1 MGRLGPDKRNG
12 KSSNQILYVTFPPKQ
27 RRGFRPTRPILGL
40 RNRRNRPG
48 GRTTS
53 SSAIGVA
60 QSPLSSTMPIRAQ
73 LRISDRIQI
82 VGDDDI
88 VAGVQFG
95 GSTALTRGRSA
106 RGCGRPGLISRI
118 ERARPK
124 LFDYRVSAKCGTFCP
139 HAQLVH
145 SQFSSASA
153 LEEDTWLPD
162 FDSAVTLLHDRED
175 THPGVGEVQLAAEQL
190 GRDGVRRRTVDH
202 CDAGGILCSYRKMLW
217 GSYFA
222 LIRRSRS
229 KFRLPQ

>member
-27 RRGFRPTRPILGL
+27 RRGFRPTRPSLGL

-48 GRTTS
+48 DRTTS
-53 SSAIGVA
+53 SSAIGMA

-106 RGCGRPGLISRI
+106 RGCECPGLIPRI

-124 LFDYRVSAKCGTFCP
+124 LFDYRVSAICGTSAPSPISTFPVLLRICTRRRHRAPGFRQCRDPAARPGRYSPGRRRCP
-139 HAQLVH
+139 
-145 SQFSSASA
+145 
-153 LEEDTWLPD
+153 
-162 FDSAVTLLHDRED
+162 
-175 THPGVGEVQLAAEQL
+175 LAEEQL

-229 KFRLPQ
+229 KCRLPQ